1 LKKSLYGLKQASRQW
16 YLKFSSTLL
25 GLGFI
30 QSYCDHT
37 CFLKISDG
45 IFLCVLVYVDDII
58 IASNNDAVVDILKSQ
73 MKSFFK
79 LRDLGELKYFLG
91 LEIVR
96 SDKGI
101 HISQRKYA
109 LDLLD
114 ETGQLGCKPSSIPMD
129 PSMVFAHDSGG
140 DFVEVGPYRWLIGRL
155 MYLNITRPDITFAVN
170 KLAQFSVAPRKA
182 HLQAV
187 YKILQYIK
195 GTIGQ
200 GLFYSATSELQLK
213 VYADADY
220 NSCRDSRRSTS
231 GYCMFLGDS
240 LIC

>member
-1 LKKSLYGLKQASRQW
+1 
-16 YLKFSSTLL
+16 
-25 GLGFI
+25 
-30 QSYCDHT
+30 
-37 CFLKISDG
+37 
-45 IFLCVLVYVDDII
+45 
-58 IASNNDAVVDILKSQ
+58 

-114 ETGQLGCKPSSIPMD
+114 EIGQLGCKPSSIPMD

-140 DFVEVGPYRWLIGRL
+140 DFVEVGPYRRLIGRL
-155 MYLNITRPDITFAVN
+155 MYLNITSPDITFAVN
-170 KLAQFSVAPRKA
+170 KLAQFSMAPRKA

-240 LIC
+240 LICWKSRKQDVVSKSSAEAEYRSSTE